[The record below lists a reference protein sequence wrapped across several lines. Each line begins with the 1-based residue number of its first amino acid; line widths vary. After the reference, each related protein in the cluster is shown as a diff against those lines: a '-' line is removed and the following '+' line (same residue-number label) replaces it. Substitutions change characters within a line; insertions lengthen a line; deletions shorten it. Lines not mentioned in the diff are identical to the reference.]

1 MDSFWSMVQRN
12 GPCPVRNGQG
22 TERSRNGVG
31 KEWNGQEME
40 WSRNGTVKERNGQGM
55 ERSRTGTE
63 RSKPKNKRNGKGM
76 AQFRLKSKNCPY
88 SIGCLKNWPWP
99 AAIQLSPG
107 LDPLHG
113 GLHLGPQVG
122 DVGPGRAGGQPELSK
137 SPLKQD
143 QLVDE
148 RHSEEKAE
156 ER

>member
-1 MDSFWSMVQRN
+1 MEQFSLKNINR
-12 GPCPVRNGQG
+12 PYL
-22 TERSRNGVG
+22 VG
-31 KEWNGQEME
+31 
-40 WSRNGTVKERNGQGM
+40 S
-55 ERSRTGTE
+55 
-63 RSKPKNKRNGKGM
+63 
-76 AQFRLKSKNCPY
+76 
-88 SIGCLKNWPWP
+88 LKNWPCP
-99 AAIQLSPG
+99 AAIKRSPG

-156 ER
+156 QR